1 MREIRTSG
9 SMSGEGKRDD
19 AAGPQVTAP
28 LLDSTAQQSEIVR
41 RTKKGAPSHALG
53 CIWECDLPNG
63 SLHDPDGPEADGQKE
78 YRGGNCKTDLF
89 AHESLEPVSDK
100 LKSRTVHEG
109 RHEKLC
115 RRGRPPG

>member
-1 MREIRTSG
+1 MRPPLIRLKLQPSDARRERA
-9 SMSGEGKRDD
+9 GE
-19 AAGPQVTAP
+19 
-28 LLDSTAQQSEIVR
+28 LLP
-41 RTKKGAPSHALG
+41 K
-53 CIWECDLPNG
+53 G
-63 SLHDPDGPEADGQKE
+63 SLHEPDDPEADGQTE

>member
-89 AHESLEPVSDK
+89 AHGSLLNTDWRLNWLAANSCDGHHAFAVF
-100 LKSRTVHEG
+100 
-109 RHEKLC
+109 
-115 RRGRPPG
+115 